1 MLKEE
6 DMNPIFCFIKKS
18 YFQDNHAFVKVL
30 DIGNADKQSK
40 RTHLCVKIEQDGNK
54 FYIPLRN
61 NLGAEIRKFGRI
73 GHSVPSKKG
82 KMRKR
87 KRNQFFFE
95 DLISKNKSH
104 NFNSQ

>member
-73 GHSVPSKKG
+73 GHSVPSKKRQNAQEE
-82 KMRKR
+82 KKPV
-87 KRNQFFFE
+87 F
-95 DLISKNKSH
+95 L
-104 NFNSQ
+104 